1 MSKLWVFG
9 DSFSVKNNRL
19 VSSYVERK
27 GYVPKVFSDFLSNK
41 LNIRKENYT
50 SLI

>member
-1 MSKLWVFG
+1 MFRTNTNTNTNDIFFEGSEEG
-9 DSFSVKNNRL
+9 
-19 VSSYVERK
+19 
-27 GYVPKVFSDFLSNK
+27 SDFLSNK